1 MIARIQRGGSASR
14 LNRLTLRPPSSP
26 TLLTSRFPLQRL
38 ESTVSNIPPSYPA
51 PLPTHTPA
59 PRATG
64 LRLIVRRS
72 REGFEFV
79 LRFKRTLLELFL
91 WMICG
96 SLALELKWMRRDFEE
111 YKETVGVKRRKLEA
125 ELRELRREC
134 GLVDEGND
142 KPTEVTKSVTQ
153 DQSFPVRTT
162 EPRAPSKRP
171 AIY

>member
-14 LNRLTLRPPSSP
+14 LNTLTLRPPSSP
-26 TLLTSRFPLQRL
+26 TLFISRLPLRRL
-38 ESTVSNIPPSYPA
+38 ESTVSNTPPSYPA

-64 LRLIVRRS
+64 LRLIARRS
-72 REGFEFV
+72 REGFAFV

-134 GLVDEGND
+134 GLVDASDD
-142 KPTEVTKSVTQ
+142 KVTEVTKSVAQ
-153 DQSFPVRTT
+153 DKSLPVRTT
-162 EPRAPSKRP
+162 EAQAPSRRP